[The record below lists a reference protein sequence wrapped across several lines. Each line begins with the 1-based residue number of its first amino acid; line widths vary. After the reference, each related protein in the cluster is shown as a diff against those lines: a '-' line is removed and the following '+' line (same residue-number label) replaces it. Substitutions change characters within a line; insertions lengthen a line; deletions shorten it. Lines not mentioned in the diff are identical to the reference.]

1 MDADRDLYQVPQTK
15 AEPFKSLWDRAYED
29 LRTEK
34 GDIVE
39 AFEGLLMSEPEIEST
54 ISLDHEDTS
63 KREKRVSA
71 LVDKKL
77 AVMNKEQWRFKVGDK
92 SVEVREQVDRIVKVV
107 LVAKDF
113 ISSVASIDPIHAG
126 LPWAGVCML
135 LPVRNL
141 QLQNPVLQ
149 KLTVM
154 TAVGGKR

>member
-1 MDADRDLYQVPQTK
+1 
-15 AEPFKSLWDRAYED
+15 
-29 LRTEK
+29 
-34 GDIVE
+34 
-39 AFEGLLMSEPEIEST
+39 MSEPEIESV

-77 AVMNKEQWRFKVGDK
+77 AAMNKEQWRFKIGDK

-141 QLQNPVLQ
+141 RLQHPVL
-149 KLTVM
+149 
-154 TAVGGKR
+154 